1 MIDKKLEKD
10 IDIAIELL
18 KALKEDYTSRAMGYN
33 SRQHNKEKVK
43 RTRLMIND
51 LLFRNEKGR
60 LIWLTQYF

>member
-1 MIDKKLEKD
+1 MTDKKLEKD

-18 KALKEDYTSRAMGYN
+18 KELKENYTNRAMQYN

-51 LLFRNEKGR
+51 LLFRNEKGK
-60 LIWLTQYF
+60 LI